1 MSKSERRIFKSPVDL
16 QSADIRAL
24 YDGFIAPIATLDC
37 GQKCAPNNSNGKPF
51 CCDICHA
58 VPAAYTSE
66 WDYLRTNTNLWHA
79 WREDE
84 CAHSGSIE
92 AGEDAPEGMLF
103 LACLGPTQCQRDFR
117 ALSCRQFP
125 FFPYVTSDYRFV
137 GLAAEWVFEPVCW
150 VLSNLGF
157 VSNIYREQ
165 FMRTY
170 DYLFALFQ
178 DEFDNYAYHSELLR
192 ANYSQKKRRFPLLHR
207 NGRYYLVSPISERMQ
222 PVAQASLPRFGSYK

>member
-24 YDGFIAPIATLDC
+24 YDGFIAPIATLYC

-150 VLSNLGF
+150 VS
-157 VSNIYREQ
+157 SSCAPTTIYLPFFR
-165 FMRTY
+165 MS
-170 DYLFALFQ
+170 LIIMPIIL
-178 DEFDNYAYHSELLR
+178 NSCELITAR
-192 ANYSQKKRRFPLLHR
+192 KNADS
-207 NGRYYLVSPISERMQ
+207 RYCIVMAAII
-222 PVAQASLPRFGSYK
+222 